1 MPYLKQL
8 HEEIDKVRRVSA
20 LNVAASE
27 VSAAVVGAIEPLK
40 ASIDLLAAN
49 VARNTAPQGSKRG
62 WFR

>member
-8 HEEIDKVRRVSA
+8 HEEIDKVSRVSV

-27 VSAAVVGAIEPLK
+27 VSAAVAGAIQPLK
-40 ASIDLLAAN
+40 ASIDVLAAN
-49 VARNTAPQGSKRG
+49 VGRNTATQESKRG